1 VPGLALAVV
10 AIALPDSLNPSLIAA
25 AAYLALGPHP
35 FRRTLAFTIAAFVV
49 TLLGATLVALGL
61 GDLVVSLLPTLSR
74 SLKWRLLAVL
84 GVALA
89 IGGVVLWFR
98 RDSLAGGEPPSHR
111 KAPSG
116 SAIVMGGGIAGVEF
130 LTAFPYF
137 AAIALVVG
145 SSESSAGKAFLI
157 VLYDVV
163 YILPLVAIVVACG
176 LLGDRAGRSLAP
188 VADWISTRW
197 PIVVAPLATAAGVGL
212 TAYAVAQLV

>member
-1 VPGLALAVV
+1 MPGLALAVV

-49 TLLGATLVALGL
+49 TLVGATLVALGL

-74 SLKWRLLAVL
+74 SLKWQLLAVL

-98 RDSLAGGEPPSHR
+98 RNSLAGEPPSHR
-111 KAPSG
+111 EAASG

-145 SSESSAGKAFLI
+145 SSESSAAKASLI

-176 LLGDRAGRSLAP
+176 LLGDRAGQSLAP

-197 PIVVAPLATAAGVGL
+197 PIVVAPLAGAAGVGL
-212 TAYAVAQLV
+212 TAYAIAQLA